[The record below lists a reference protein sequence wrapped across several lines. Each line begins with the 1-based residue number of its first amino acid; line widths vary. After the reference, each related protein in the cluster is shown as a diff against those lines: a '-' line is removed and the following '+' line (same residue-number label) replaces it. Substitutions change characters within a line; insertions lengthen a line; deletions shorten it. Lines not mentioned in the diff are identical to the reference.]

1 MQALIVFVYW
11 GKKNCTVVY
20 FVGVEVKKSKDSV
33 NEREGVGDRE
43 EGERVE
49 RRRERNMS
57 AIVCGKRSSIFEDN
71 LSPPVSKRI
80 RCSSS
85 SPVRFSPPH
94 TATTTALSASS
105 SFDLIHHLTTIF
117 PHMDH
122 KVIGSVCFDLLF
134 FLFYHV
140 GLDEKWEIRIGYFQ
154 FGSNLLPFL
163 CFLIFFDWWS
173 LFWVFLIR
181 VWFDLVFWFI
191 NYVTCYRIF
200 DISWKLFYFLFVF
213 NNKK

>member
-20 FVGVEVKKSKDSV
+20 FGGVEVKKSKDSV

-71 LSPPVSKRI
+71 ISPPVSKRI

-85 SPVRFSPPH
+85 SPVRFSPPT
-94 TATTTALSASS
+94 TATTTLSSS
-105 SFDLIHHLTTIF
+105 STSFDLIHHLTTIF

-134 FLFYHV
+134 FYFIMWGWMRNEKYELGIFSLVQICYLF
-140 GLDEKWEIRIGYFQ
+140 
-154 FGSNLLPFL
+154 
-163 CFLIFFDWWS
+163 
-173 LFWVFLIR
+173 
-181 VWFDLVFWFI
+181 
-191 NYVTCYRIF
+191 
-200 DISWKLFYFLFVF
+200 FVF
-213 NNKK
+213 

>member
-20 FVGVEVKKSKDSV
+20 FGGVEVKKSKDSV

-105 SFDLIHHLTTIF
+105 SFDLIHHLTAIF

-122 KVIGSVCFDLLF
+122 KV
-134 FLFYHV
+134 
-140 GLDEKWEIRIGYFQ
+140 LDR
-154 FGSNLLPFL
+154 
-163 CFLIFFDWWS
+163 CVLI
-173 LFWVFLIR
+173 
-181 VWFDLVFWFI
+181 
-191 NYVTCYRIF
+191 
-200 DISWKLFYFLFVF
+200 YFLFFFFLSCGVGWEMRNTKWVF
-213 NNKK
+213 SVWFKFVTFSLFSNIFWLMVIVLGFSY

>member
-1 MQALIVFVYW
+1 M
-11 GKKNCTVVY
+11 
-20 FVGVEVKKSKDSV
+20 KKSKDSV

-105 SFDLIHHLTTIF
+105 SFDLIHHLTAIF

-122 KVIGSVCFDLLF
+122 KVLYRCV
-134 FLFYHV
+134 
-140 GLDEKWEIRIGYFQ
+140 
-154 FGSNLLPFL
+154 
-163 CFLIFFDWWS
+163 LI
-173 LFWVFLIR
+173 
-181 VWFDLVFWFI
+181 
-191 NYVTCYRIF
+191 
-200 DISWKLFYFLFVF
+200 YFLFSIMWGLMRNEKYELGIFSLVQICYLFFVF
-213 NNKK
+213 

>member
-1 MQALIVFVYW
+1 M
-11 GKKNCTVVY
+11 
-20 FVGVEVKKSKDSV
+20 GVEVKKSKDSV

-105 SFDLIHHLTTIF
+105 SFDLIHHLTAIF

-122 KVIGSVCFDLLF
+122 KVLYRCV
-134 FLFYHV
+134 
-140 GLDEKWEIRIGYFQ
+140 
-154 FGSNLLPFL
+154 
-163 CFLIFFDWWS
+163 LI
-173 LFWVFLIR
+173 
-181 VWFDLVFWFI
+181 
-191 NYVTCYRIF
+191 
-200 DISWKLFYFLFVF
+200 YFLFSIMWGLMRNEKYELGIFSLVQICYLFFVF
-213 NNKK
+213 